1 MEVRLTTV
9 SHSFFFM
16 ILVSLCN
23 RFLVSLTQDLEREMQ
38 LDLARQ
44 LEEINKEMDEQ
55 LLADLQVWWLF
66 FIYLAELRTHFDWF
80 LLNLCILMLGC
91 KGLRSIEGQTHSW
104 RRYSQVSAL
113 LLYETHRFHFSVGL
127 YSLSLRR
134 YLLTNAQFF
143 IYL

>member
-9 SHSFFFM
+9 SHSLFFM

-55 LLADLQVWWLF
+55 LLADLQV
-66 FIYLAELRTHFDWF
+66 
-80 LLNLCILMLGC
+80 
-91 KGLRSIEGQTHSW
+91 
-104 RRYSQVSAL
+104 
-113 LLYETHRFHFSVGL
+113 
-127 YSLSLRR
+127 
-134 YLLTNAQFF
+134 
-143 IYL
+143 

>member
-55 LLADLQVWWLF
+55 LLADLQV
-66 FIYLAELRTHFDWF
+66 
-80 LLNLCILMLGC
+80 
-91 KGLRSIEGQTHSW
+91 
-104 RRYSQVSAL
+104 
-113 LLYETHRFHFSVGL
+113 
-127 YSLSLRR
+127 
-134 YLLTNAQFF
+134 
-143 IYL
+143 

>member
-23 RFLVSLTQDLEREMQ
+23 LFLVSLTQDLEREMQ

-55 LLADLQVWWLF
+55 LLADLQV
-66 FIYLAELRTHFDWF
+66 
-80 LLNLCILMLGC
+80 
-91 KGLRSIEGQTHSW
+91 
-104 RRYSQVSAL
+104 
-113 LLYETHRFHFSVGL
+113 
-127 YSLSLRR
+127 
-134 YLLTNAQFF
+134 
-143 IYL
+143 

>member
-16 ILVSLCN
+16 TLVSLCN

-55 LLADLQVWWLF
+55 LLADLQV
-66 FIYLAELRTHFDWF
+66 
-80 LLNLCILMLGC
+80 
-91 KGLRSIEGQTHSW
+91 
-104 RRYSQVSAL
+104 
-113 LLYETHRFHFSVGL
+113 
-127 YSLSLRR
+127 
-134 YLLTNAQFF
+134 
-143 IYL
+143 

>member
-9 SHSFFFM
+9 SHLFFFM

-55 LLADLQVWWLF
+55 LLADLQV
-66 FIYLAELRTHFDWF
+66 
-80 LLNLCILMLGC
+80 
-91 KGLRSIEGQTHSW
+91 
-104 RRYSQVSAL
+104 
-113 LLYETHRFHFSVGL
+113 
-127 YSLSLRR
+127 
-134 YLLTNAQFF
+134 
-143 IYL
+143 

>member
-1 MEVRLTTV
+1 
-9 SHSFFFM
+9 M

-66 FIYLAELRTHFDWF
+66 LYTK
-80 LLNLCILMLGC
+80 LNYARILIG
-91 KGLRSIEGQTHSW
+91 S
-104 RRYSQVSAL
+104 YS
-113 LLYETHRFHFSVGL
+113 TF
-127 YSLSLRR
+127 
-134 YLLTNAQFF
+134 
-143 IYL
+143 

>member
-9 SHSFFFM
+9 SRSFFFM

-55 LLADLQVWWLF
+55 LLADLQV
-66 FIYLAELRTHFDWF
+66 
-80 LLNLCILMLGC
+80 
-91 KGLRSIEGQTHSW
+91 
-104 RRYSQVSAL
+104 
-113 LLYETHRFHFSVGL
+113 
-127 YSLSLRR
+127 
-134 YLLTNAQFF
+134 
-143 IYL
+143 